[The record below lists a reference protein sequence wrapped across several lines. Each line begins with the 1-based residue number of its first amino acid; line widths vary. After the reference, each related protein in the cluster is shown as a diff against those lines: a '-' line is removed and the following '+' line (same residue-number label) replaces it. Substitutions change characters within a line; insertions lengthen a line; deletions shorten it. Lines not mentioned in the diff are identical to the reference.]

1 MTEILWKVGDRSRAV
16 IVIPCLEVVI
26 DPPLTFTFDGVT
38 EKVGLTMGV
47 YSSQKSLSFPS
58 SGQRFSKILIFPY

>member
-1 MTEILWKVGDRSRAV
+1 MTEILWKVGESRAV

-38 EKVGLTMGV
+38 EKVGD
-47 YSSQKSLSFPS
+47 SSVHLFSF
-58 SGQRFSKILIFPY
+58 

>member
-38 EKVGLTMGV
+38 EKVGLA
-47 YSSQKSLSFPS
+47 
-58 SGQRFSKILIFPY
+58 RR